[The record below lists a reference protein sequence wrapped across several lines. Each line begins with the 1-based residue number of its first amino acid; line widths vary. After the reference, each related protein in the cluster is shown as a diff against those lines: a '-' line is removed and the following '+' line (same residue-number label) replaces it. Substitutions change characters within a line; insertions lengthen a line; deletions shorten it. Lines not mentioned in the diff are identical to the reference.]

1 MSIVENQQVF
11 ARFEGGTVYT
21 AEVGGKYLVL
31 VNEAAMADLLDATD
45 DVQAFGNTL
54 AFNSSDERADYL
66 QRRYG
71 QILEF
76 RRAFLDDGS

>member
-21 AEVGGKYLVL
+21 AEVDGKYLVL

-76 RRAFLDDGS
+76 RRAFLDDLS

>member
-21 AEVGGKYLVL
+21 AEVEGKYLVL
-31 VNEAAMADLLDATD
+31 VNEAAMADLLDASD
-45 DVQAFGNTL
+45 DVKEFANTL
-54 AFNSSDERADYL
+54 TFNSSDERAEYL

-76 RRAFLDDGS
+76 RRAFLDD

>member
-45 DVQAFGNTL
+45 DVQQFGNTL
-54 AFNSSDERADYL
+54 TFNSSDERAEYL
-66 QRRYG
+66 QQRYG
-71 QILEF
+71 QILAF
-76 RRAFLDDGS
+76 QRAFPDD